1 MHIAEQHGSPKIH
14 PHRLL
19 GLELPALARCL
30 LSRETLD
37 EALVQ
42 AVDLAVDVD
51 HQDSIR
57 GGLERGPEERERAFD
72 YAFRGTGAIAS
83 GRPGRGLGLAV
94 SREILEANGGKIS
107 LTSDAGFGSEVTILL
122 PFGKG
127 GR

>member
-1 MHIAEQHGSPKIH
+1 MKIRAGAAGAHAYVVVKDTGIGMSPH
-14 PHRLL
+14 
-19 GLELPALARCL
+19 
-30 LSRETLD
+30 
-37 EALVQ
+37 
-42 AVDLAVDVD
+42 
-51 HQDSIR
+51 
-57 GGLERGPEERERAFD
+57 ERERAFD